1 MSAPAPA
8 RLGRARVVARVLGG
22 LARAARPGRPT
33 TLAGQIAAHARRLPE
48 APALRCG
55 GATWTWRAFDSEAAH
70 LAAALAAHG
79 ARAGDTVALALGNTP
94 ATLVAVTACARLGV
108 AAALLP
114 AGASG
119 AALRHA
125 LDAATPRWVLVGEES
140 RAALVALGPA
150 VAACLLDDRQLRDT
164 AAPPPPPAP
173 VPDDATMLYLYTS
186 GTTGLPKAAR
196 ITVRRFRRFATGF
209 ACAICRLRRDDVVYL
224 ALPLTHA
231 TGLLAAWGASVVA
244 GATLALRPHFS
255 TSAFWSDCRDVGA
268 TVVPYIGEICR
279 YLVAAPPHPDERRH
293 RVRLFYGAGL
303 RRDVWEALQHRFAI
317 PEIVEFY
324 GSTEGTVGLVNL
336 EGVPG
341 MLGRLLPRQAVVRV
355 DDAGEPLR
363 DARGRLCRVGTGH
376 TGLLLGRIDD
386 AHRFDGYTDDAATRA
401 KILRDPF
408 GDGHDWF
415 STGDLVRRHPGRW
428 LSFVD
433 RLGDTFRWKG
443 ENVSTTEVAEELLRC
458 PGVAE
463 AIVYGVEVPGCEGR
477 AGMAAIV
484 PGPAFS
490 PNRLAAHVAA
500 TLARPARPLFL
511 RLVAAP
517 DLTGNFKYVKTR
529 LQREGYDST
538 ASADPLFRFVE
549 SGPAYEPLSP
559 LTTTAAP
566 AAGGTTRANT
576 GPAVTAADSARS
588 WSPSRP

>member
-8 RLGRARVVARVLGG
+8 RVGRARAVARLLGG
-22 LARAARPGRPT
+22 LARAARPGRPA
-33 TLAGQIAAHARRLPE
+33 TLAGQIAAHARRTPE

-55 GATWTWRAFDSEAAH
+55 GATWTWRAFDAEAAR
-70 LAAALAAHG
+70 LAAALAARD
-79 ARAGDTVALALGNTP
+79 ARAGDTIALALGNTP
-94 ATLVAVTACARLGV
+94 ATLVAVAACARLGV

-125 LDAATPRWVLVGEES
+125 LDAATPRWVLIGAES
-140 RAALVALGPA
+140 RAALAALGPA
-150 VAACLLDDRQLRDT
+150 VAARLVDDAELRRGAT
-164 AAPPPPPAP
+164 AAPPPLRP
-173 VPDDATMLYLYTS
+173 VPDDATLLYLYTS

-209 ACAICRLRRDDVVYL
+209 AFAICHLRRDDVVYL

-255 TSAFWSDCRDVGA
+255 ASAFWSDCRDVGA
-268 TVVPYIGEICR
+268 SVVPYIGEICR
-279 YLVAAPPHPDERRH
+279 YLVAAPPHADERRH

-303 RRDVWEALQHRFAI
+303 RRDVWEALQQRFAV

-324 GSTEGTVGLVNL
+324 GSTEGNVGLVNL

-363 DARGRLCRVGTGH
+363 DARGHLCRVGTGDS
-376 TGLLLGRIDD
+376 GLLLGRIDG
-386 AHRFDGYTDDAATRA
+386 ANRFDGYSDAAATRA

-463 AIVYGVEVPGCEGR
+463 AIVYGVEVPGREGR

-484 PGPAFS
+484 PGPDFS
-490 PNRLAAHVAA
+490 PSQLAAHVAA

-511 RLVAAP
+511 RLLAAP
-517 DLTGNFKYVKTR
+517 DLTGSFKYVKTR
-529 LQREGYDST
+529 RQREGYDAT

-549 SGPAYEPLSP
+549 NGPAYEPLP
-559 LTTTAAP
+559 PPP
-566 AAGGTTRANT
+566 AR
-576 GPAVTAADSARS
+576 
-588 WSPSRP
+588 RPESI